1 MKKKQYNYVDFNNNI
16 DDNNFSQSQTNFYPK
31 YNLKTES
38 NILSTKNI
46 TSKNPK
52 YNTINENIE
61 DRIYVEDADI
71 SMNYIGKPIINSN
84 LYEFTCY
91 ETKEKYLAKRGNL
104 YNISKEANILKNLNH
119 KNILKWKRYFTEDN
133 NIYMLYENYGNI
145 TLEEYMKQ
153 KKILS
158 ENEVKY
164 IITELIDLL
173 IYLKKHNI
181 IHRNLRLSNIIVNK
195 KGEIKVMGFDSAVKL
210 YPGQN
215 SIEEKTDINGNY
227 VFSPE
232 SSLLYLYLSKKDT
245 MFFSYETDLWAVG
258 KIMFSLLVG
267 ELPKNKENSNK
278 HEIYEINVDIS
289 YKAADCIKRL
299 MEPNPKD
306 RIRLNQVF
314 LLPFFKEI

>member
-1 MKKKQYNYVDFNNNI
+1 MMRRQINYVYFNNNI
-16 DDNNFSQSQTNFYPK
+16 DEDNFNRTQTNFNPK
-31 YNLKTES
+31 YNLKTEN
-38 NILSTKNI
+38 NILSTKTI
-46 TSKNPK
+46 TRKNPK

-61 DRIYVEDADI
+61 DRIYVEDADK
-71 SMNYIGKPIINSN
+71 SMNYVGKPIINSN

-91 ETKEKYLAKRGNL
+91 ENKAKYLAKRGYLN
-104 YNISKEANILKNLNH
+104 NIRKEVNILQELNH

-133 NIYMLYENYGNI
+133 ITYMLYENYGNI

-153 KKILS
+153 KKTLS

-173 IYLKKHNI
+173 IYLKNHNI
-181 IHRNLRLSNIIVNK
+181 IHRNLRLSNIILNK
-195 KGEIKVMGFDSAVKL
+195 KCEIKVMGFESAVKL

-232 SSLLYLYLSKKDT
+232 SSLLSLYLSKKET

-258 KIMFSLLVG
+258 KIMCSLLIG
-267 ELPKNKENSNK
+267 ELPKNKENLNK
-278 HEIYEINVDIS
+278 YEIYEINVNIS
-289 YKAADCIKRL
+289 YKAADCISRL
-299 MEPNPKD
+299 MEPNPKK
-306 RIRLNQVF
+306 RIRLNQIF
-314 LLPFFKEI
+314 LLPFFEEV